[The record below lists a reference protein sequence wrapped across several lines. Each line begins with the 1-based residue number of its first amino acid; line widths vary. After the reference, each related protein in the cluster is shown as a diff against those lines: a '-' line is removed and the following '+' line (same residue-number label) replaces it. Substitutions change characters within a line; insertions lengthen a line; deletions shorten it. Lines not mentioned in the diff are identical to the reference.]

1 MIHDNNYA
9 AGKTSAHDLRTV
21 HDMGKSL
28 PWIHYGRNMTNPR
41 QFHTDTH
48 QNICLW
54 SDDWIYMFT
63 YLGEA
68 SVPLTG

>member
-28 PWIHYGRNMTNPR
+28 PWIHYGRNMTNPDSFIQIHIR
-41 QFHTDTH
+41 ISVSGAMTGY
-48 QNICLW
+48 ICLPIW
-54 SDDWIYMFT
+54 ERRL
-63 YLGEA
+63 YL
-68 SVPLTG
+68 